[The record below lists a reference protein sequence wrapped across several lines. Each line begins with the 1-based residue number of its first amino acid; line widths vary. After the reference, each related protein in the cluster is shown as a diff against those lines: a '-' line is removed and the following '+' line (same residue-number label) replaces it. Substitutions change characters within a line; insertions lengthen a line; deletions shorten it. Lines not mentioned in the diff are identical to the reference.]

1 MTTCLVREPATVAAG
16 KPGRSAALAGLRV
29 LLVED
34 EAMVA
39 MMIEDMLSDLGC
51 LVIGPA
57 SRVSSA
63 LDLLDDEAIDAAVL
77 DVNLGGEAVFPVADR
92 LAAVGVPFVFS
103 TGYGLAG
110 LDDRHAARPVL
121 QKPYSRD
128 RLGAALA
135 GALGLS

>member
-1 MTTCLVREPATVAAG
+1 MTTCLVREPSSLAASQ
-16 KPGRSAALAGLRV
+16 PGRGPALEGLRV

-39 MMIEDMLSDLGC
+39 MMIEDMLCDLGC
-51 LVIGPA
+51 QVIGPV
-57 SRVSSA
+57 SRVASA
-63 LDLLDDEAIDAAVL
+63 LDLLEDEPVDAAVL

-92 LAAVGVPFVFS
+92 LAAAGVPFVFS

-110 LDDRHAARPVL
+110 LDPRHADRPVL
-121 QKPYSRD
+121 QKPYSRE

-135 GALGLS
+135 GALGA